1 MALTEQDFQSAA
13 DDLGVDVASVK
24 AVTKVESRGSGF
36 LLSGVP
42 KILFER
48 HWMFKLLKRK
58 LGRDPEI
65 NDVCNPKAGGYLG
78 GQAEHERLDKA
89 VKMDRDCAL
98 QSASWGLF
106 QIMGFHWE
114 ALGYASVQAFVNAQ
128 YASEGSQLNTFVR
141 FIKTNPAIHKALKS
155 KNWAEFARRY
165 NGPDYKKNNYD
176 VKLAEAYKSFK

>member
-1 MALTEQDFQSAA
+1 
-13 DDLGVDVASVK
+13 
-24 AVTKVESRGSGF
+24 
-36 LLSGVP
+36 
-42 KILFER
+42 ER

-114 ALGYASVQAFVNAQ
+114 ALGYASVQAFV
-128 YASEGSQLNTFVR
+128 
-141 FIKTNPAIHKALKS
+141 
-155 KNWAEFARRY
+155 
-165 NGPDYKKNNYD
+165 
-176 VKLAEAYKSFK
+176 